1 MRQTDREALMLISRS
16 LSRELTHQID
26 LLRQRSDV
34 DSLAIVEAECHA
46 RIVETE
52 IRRLVEFL
60 DDIGSIP

>member
-26 LLRQRSDV
+26 LLRQRDDV
-34 DSLAIVEAECHA
+34 GSLAIVEAECHA
-46 RIVETE
+46 QIIETE
-52 IRRLVEFL
+52 IRRLIEFL

>member
-1 MRQTDREALMLISRS
+1 MHQTDREALMLILRA

-46 RIVETE
+46 QIIETE